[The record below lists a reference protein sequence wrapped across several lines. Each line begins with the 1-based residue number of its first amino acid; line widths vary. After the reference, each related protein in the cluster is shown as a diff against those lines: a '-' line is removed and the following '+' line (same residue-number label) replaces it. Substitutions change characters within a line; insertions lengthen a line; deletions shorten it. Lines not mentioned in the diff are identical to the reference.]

1 LRRTKEIALNL
12 PPKKISIV
20 KLDLNPMERNLYE
33 KLFMKGREV
42 VSEYLRTE
50 NALKNYAHI
59 LGNIFFFFRV

>member
-1 LRRTKEIALNL
+1 
-12 PPKKISIV
+12 
-20 KLDLNPMERNLYE
+20 MERNLYE